1 MTKQQ
6 ILDDMLVKHEAYVND
21 WQNKEKWEAY
31 VNAWKAWRQV
41 KGDE

>member
-1 MTKQQ
+1 MSKQE
-6 ILDDMLVKHEAYVND
+6 ILADMLAKNEAYVND

-31 VNAWKAWRQV
+31 VDAWKAWRQV